1 MTLSPEPSLLPY
13 LPGMNEPCTLCSSD
27 AVLSCSIVGSEL
39 IRRRHPIQELA
50 QSSLADPH
58 DELDEALL
66 RCGVL
71 QRTRVDRLVACIS
84 VELLDNLPRLLIP
97 APQIA
102 RPRASFDKPVVERGE
117 VGVERLRRRTV
128 RPRLHVFGVG
138 GEALWGLHA
147 HEVRRI
153 DNRFALEPSH
163 VVEGLGDRA
172 ARDRHEYDLG
182 VRDVPALSSD
192 PPQLVARPLPEIRE
206 PATDV
211 PSTDHCDLHPAPSTL
226 QPLAQLARIP

>member
-66 RCGVL
+66 SCGVL

-84 VELLDNLPRLLIP
+84 VELLDSLPRLLVP

-102 RPRASFDKPVVERGE
+102 RPRASFAKPVVERGE
-117 VGVERLRRRTV
+117 VGIERLRRRSV
-128 RPRLHVFGVG
+128 GPRLHVFGVG

-147 HEVRRI
+147 HEVCHV
-153 DNRFALEPSH
+153 DNRFFCP
-163 VVEGLGDRA
+163 R
-172 ARDRHEYDLG
+172 
-182 VRDVPALSSD
+182 VPARCLGPRRSCR
-192 PPQLVARPLPEIRE
+192 PGLPRARRRRQRRPRPLSR
-206 PATDV
+206 
-211 PSTDHCDLHPAPSTL
+211 SC
-226 QPLAQLARIP
+226 